1 MNVSPYSGVAL
12 KRSAIH
18 LLVGKVASALLT
30 FSILFLLVRL
40 LTTEEYGTY
49 VTLEAGSIFVLS
61 ITSFGLPWLAARYL
75 PEFRLHGNGDQLAY
89 FIWRIIAL
97 ISLFNIMGASLLFMA
112 MPWLL
117 EPLGLMHQI
126 DVARLYLL
134 VLVLEGLR
142 GNILECTL
150 EPLLLQRQAQLSQ
163 IMRNLAFLSGLSI
176 LAIQGMAHLYNAV
189 LAELAGTFLGTTSAL
204 LSLTRHLHTHRNLQG
219 MNGWQVPNWSE
230 MWRATRHMYFSNLVT
245 LTYGSSVLV
254 FLTQR
259 FLGVETTALFGFL
272 YNLFGQ
278 IRRYLPSSL
287 LLGLIRPKLIASYMG
302 EDGAAQLTRN
312 ANLVG
317 KVSLFVLMP
326 LLVFVWLA
334 GSELLNLISGGKFT
348 QAGYYF
354 GGLLMALIPLSQRQI
369 LETVA
374 IASGRSDLCS
384 WGSFLGILTLPLAY
398 WLLESGQ
405 GIWSPIIAMVA
416 GQLIFNVILVT
427 AMRFTTPYR
436 PDTIGFLKL
445 SMAALMGYGLG
456 ILVKMAWEGSLLS
469 LPNND
474 FAALIDN
481 AQGIVSKFLSENIDS
496 PVPDLLSLT
505 TMGTLACS
513 LFLLV
518 AYFFK
523 PFRVEERMRLNRFLN
538 RNIFIW

>member
-1 MNVSPYSGVAL
+1 MNTSPYTGAAL
-12 KRSAIH
+12 KRSAMHFFI
-18 LLVGKVASALLT
+18 GKVASALLT
-30 FSILFLLVRL
+30 FSILFWLVRL

-49 VTLEAGSIFVLS
+49 VTLEAGSFFMLTV
-61 ITSFGLPWLAARYL
+61 TSFGLPWLAARYL
-75 PEFRLHGNGDQLAY
+75 PEFRLHGNGKQLRY
-89 FIWRIIAL
+89 FIWRIIAM
-97 ISLFNIMGASLLFMA
+97 ISLFNIMGASLLFLA

-117 EPLGLMHQI
+117 EPLGLMHQM

-134 VLVLEGLR
+134 VLVFEGLR

-150 EPLLLQRQAQLSQ
+150 EPLLLQGRAQLSQ
-163 IMRNLAFLSGLSI
+163 ILRNLAFLSGLVI
-176 LAIQGMAHLYNAV
+176 IAVQGAVHLHDAV
-189 LAELAGTFLGTTSAL
+189 LAELAGTILGTVSAL
-204 LSLTRHLHTHRNLQG
+204 LSLIRHVHTQRDLQG
-219 MNGWQVPNWSE
+219 KDGWQSPNWSE
-230 MWRATRHMYFSNLVT
+230 MWRASRHMYFSNLVT

-312 ANLVG
+312 ANLVV
-317 KVSLFVLMP
+317 KVSLFILMP

-334 GSELLNLISGGKFT
+334 GSDLLNLLSGGKFT
-348 QAGYYF
+348 HAGYYF

-374 IASGRSDLCS
+374 IASGQSHLCS

-436 PDTIGFLKL
+436 PDTIGFIKL

-456 ILVKMAWEGSLLS
+456 ILVKMAWEGSLPS

-474 FAALIDN
+474 LTTLIDN
-481 AQGIVSKFLSENIDS
+481 AQEVVSKYLSYHIDA
-496 PVPDLLSLT
+496 PVPDLLNLT
-505 TMGTLACS
+505 TMATLACGF
-513 LFLLV
+513 FLLI

-523 PFRVEERMRLNRFLN
+523 PFRAEERMRLNRLLN